1 MIDAVGMDSRWILMD
16 SWNLGWI
23 QDGFWIFGIWDGFEM
38 DSGMDFGLIIV
49 DFGWIH
55 VETIKK
61 LCGSV
66 ELF

>member
-1 MIDAVGMDSRWILMD
+1 MV

-66 ELF
+66 ELVED